1 MVFRKLFALG
11 RLSANNICVSDYLY
25 VEPKILYGL
34 QRRGPSSFNSVQD
47 SGAEFGKKLWLEF
60 IDKLVALDISLN
72 GNMFG
77 ISWPADEAVPPQ
89 EIHYF
94 CGLELSEP
102 ITELEAFRLEGG
114 NYFEYFCDVPAD
126 DIDLA
131 FQEAYTKA
139 MPASG
144 FSARDGQHI
153 EIYGEEYDPNSD
165 RALFR
170 ILIPVE

>member
-1 MVFRKLFALG
+1 MQDF
-11 RLSANNICVSDYLY
+11 LY
-25 VEPKILYGL
+25 VEPTILYGL
-34 QRRGPSSFNSVQD
+34 QARGPSSFNAVPG
-47 SGAEFGKKLWLEF
+47 SGAEFGKKLWLKF
-60 IDKLVALDISLN
+60 IDKLVSLDISLN
-72 GNMFG
+72 ADMYG

-94 CGLELSEP
+94 CGLEFAEP
-102 ITELEAFRLEGG
+102 ISELEAFSLEGG

-131 FQEAYTKA
+131 FQEAYTIA

-144 FSARDGQHI
+144 LSARDGQHI

-165 RALFR
+165 RAQFR